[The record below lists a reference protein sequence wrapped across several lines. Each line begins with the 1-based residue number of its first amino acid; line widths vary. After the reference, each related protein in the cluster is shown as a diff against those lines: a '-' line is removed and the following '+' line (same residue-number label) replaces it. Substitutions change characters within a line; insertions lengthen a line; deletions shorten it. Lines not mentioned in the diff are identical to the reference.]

1 MFKKIIKHK
10 NTAGKISALLCLI
23 VGAAL
28 FILAGNGLVAIP
40 ALAQLI
46 SICLLGASIYI
57 ASAFLLREYTYAIEG
72 NMHIVE
78 DDDISKQY
86 DLIVTEAKG
95 KRQIKVCHIEMSDIK
110 KVRIITPENKKAVK
124 SERKDAKRYTY
135 DTQFAPNRQIE
146 IKAEIDHE
154 DYSIILSYDE
164 EFLAALSRF
173 NKR

>member
-1 MFKKIIKHK
+1 
-10 NTAGKISALLCLI
+10 
-23 VGAAL
+23 
-28 FILAGNGLVAIP
+28 
-40 ALAQLI
+40 
-46 SICLLGASIYI
+46 
-57 ASAFLLREYTYAIEG
+57 
-72 NMHIVE
+72 MHIVE